1 MGDEGAISGHF
12 VVALTGGIASGKSA
26 ACARFAEHGIAV
38 YDADVAAR
46 EVVRRGEPAFDAIVR
61 FFGRDILAVDGEL
74 DRRSLRQR
82 AFRDPTQR
90 TALEAIVHPHVRAW
104 LRAKVATDGGS
115 YCVLAIPLLAETWP
129 QYAWVD
135 RVVVVDVARELQI
148 ERLVRRDDI
157 ARELAEA
164 MLAAQATRD
173 QRLELADDVIDNSRD
188 LAHLYAQV
196 DALATRYRELAN
208 LAEEITRGT

>member
-1 MGDEGAISGHF
+1 MGSEGAMSGHF

-26 ACARFAEHGIAV
+26 ACARFAAHGIAV
-38 YDADVAAR
+38 FDADIAAR

-61 FFGRDILAVDGEL
+61 HFGTDILATDGEL

-90 TALEAIVHPHVRAW
+90 QALEAIVHPRVHAW
-104 LRAKVATDGGS
+104 LRAKVATQGGLC
-115 YCVLAIPLLAETWP
+115 CVLAIPLLAETWP

-135 RVVVVDVARELQI
+135 RVVVVDVPPELQV
-148 ERLVRRDDI
+148 ERLVRRDNI

-164 MLAAQATRD
+164 MLAAQATRA
-173 QRLELADDVIDNSRD
+173 QRLALANDVIDNSRD
-188 LAHLYAQV
+188 LAHLNAQV
-196 DALATRYRELAN
+196 DALAARYRELAGM
-208 LAEEITRGT
+208 AGERTGST